1 MSSGCHCLDKVAC
14 VKVGCNE
21 LDLSVH
27 SQGVVINSMKP
38 RNFAS
43 GDRSV
48 VPPHDLFVCANVV
61 VRQDDQLDG
70 STVVLVVLMKG
81 SKDCWEEHCEASKSG
96 SAAQLVDLAAPHID
110 TNIDSSAALKTSNV
124 ALVQLVNA
132 HGSVVSSE
140 CAIVQICLSWD
151 IENVCRLHFVDSVST
166 KDEVGLSRIDVFFN
180 LGIEVELL
188 LSSG

>member
-110 TNIDSSAALKTSNV
+110 TNIDSSAALKTRTQSGPIHQV
-124 ALVQLVNA
+124 TLGVLTLERRS
-132 HGSVVSSE
+132 GSTRKRPWLGCELRMRNRTDLLELGHRE
-140 CAIVQICLSWD
+140 CL
-151 IENVCRLHFVDSVST
+151 
-166 KDEVGLSRIDVFFN
+166 
-180 LGIEVELL
+180 
-188 LSSG
+188 